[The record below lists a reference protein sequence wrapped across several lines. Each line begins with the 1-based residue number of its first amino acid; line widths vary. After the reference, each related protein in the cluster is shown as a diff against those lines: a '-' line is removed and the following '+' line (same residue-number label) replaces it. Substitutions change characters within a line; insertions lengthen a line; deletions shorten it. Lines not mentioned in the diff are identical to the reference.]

1 MANINNLERQ
11 HIEIKDLFSKI
22 KQEVNSNDIT
32 VNLDTLVIDI
42 NTLSG
47 KLSIH
52 MSSEDKFLYPKLI
65 ESEDQQLRQIAKQ
78 YSEEM
83 GNIHLE
89 FNNYKNRFNT
99 KTKILGDTDGFLKES
114 KEIIKLLENRILKED
129 MHLYPK
135 IKSI

>member
-11 HIEIKDLFSKI
+11 HVEIKDLFLKI

-32 VNLDTLVIDI
+32 VKLDTLVRDI

-47 KLSIH
+47 KLNIH
-52 MSSEDKFLYPKLI
+52 MSSEDKFLYPQLI
-65 ESEDQQLRQIAKQ
+65 ESEDQQLKQIAKQ

-99 KTKILGDTDGFLKES
+99 KTKILSDTDGFLKES
-114 KEIIKLLENRILKED
+114 KEIIKLLENRISKED
-129 MHLYPK
+129 KHLYPK